1 MIKKTTLSLL
11 FYLLSAFG
19 ISLTIKA
26 NIGVSSFNSLN
37 VALSN
42 WLNLEVG
49 TITGYM
55 NLFFLIT
62 TYMFDSNRNKMD
74 YFLMIL
80 SVILLGFTINY
91 FVYYLLSSFTI
102 DSYICNIGLFILG
115 TILAGIGTG
124 RIQYFGLI
132 KFPIET
138 FCQLLESKS
147 KIPFPFFRYG
157 IDIVCISSS
166 ILISSLTNLPLFV
179 REGTIISLILLSY
192 TIGKAKSYK

>member
-11 FYLLSAFG
+11 FYLLTAFG

-49 TITGYM
+49 TITGCM

-62 TYMFDSNRNKMD
+62 TYLFDSNRNKMD

-80 SVILLGFTINY
+80 SVI
-91 FVYYLLSSFTI
+91 
-102 DSYICNIGLFILG
+102 
-115 TILAGIGTG
+115 
-124 RIQYFGLI
+124 
-132 KFPIET
+132 
-138 FCQLLESKS
+138 
-147 KIPFPFFRYG
+147 
-157 IDIVCISSS
+157 
-166 ILISSLTNLPLFV
+166 
-179 REGTIISLILLSY
+179 
-192 TIGKAKSYK
+192 